1 MERRVF
7 NLGIISAVAA
17 SVATRQLTRARA
29 ADANHFA
36 LSLGWTEGESGQHL
50 LRGYKDTVASVGGT
64 LTVTDAAYD
73 SKRQADQIDAHVKS
87 KPDALLLT
95 ASDPAAIAPAVKRA
109 IDAGIPVFAADSL
122 IPGAAVNTTCL
133 SNNFGMGAATLDF
146 IAKKLNGKGNI
157 ALVDLP
163 ANETWD
169 ERADGLR
176 YALQRWPDIKVVAK
190 WSYNSSGTTTPRQ
203 GVEGLLNANSNIDA
217 IWCAWDGAAIAGAL
231 AAQAAGRN
239 LFTTGIDGGKQ
250 AFSTMKAGLP
260 MAATVAQ
267 DFYEEAFM
275 NVHFAANFLAGK
287 KVPRLVITPTYLV
300 TDAMVKA
307 GNVPD
312 DYDHPGKAIELGWK
326 PT

>member
-1 MERRVF
+1 MDRRTF
-7 NLGIISAVAA
+7 NLGFASAVAA
-17 SVATRQLTRARA
+17 GVALRGVGRAHA
-29 ADANHFA
+29 ADAHHFA

-50 LRGYKDTVASVGGT
+50 LRGYKETVATSGGT

-73 SKRQADQIDAHVKS
+73 SKRQADQIDALVKS

-109 IDAGIPVFAADSL
+109 VDAGIPVFAADSL
-122 IPGAAVNTTCL
+122 IPGVTVNTTCL
-133 SNNFGMGAATLDF
+133 SNNFGMGEATFDF

-176 YALQRWPDIKVVAK
+176 YALQRWPNIKVVAK
-190 WSYNSSGTTTPRQ
+190 WSYNSAGTTTPRQ
-203 GVEGLLNANSNIDA
+203 GVEGLLNANPNIDA

-231 AAQAAGRN
+231 AAKAAGRN

-250 AFSTMKAGLP
+250 AFSTMQAGLP
-260 MAATVAQ
+260 MAATVTQ
-267 DFYEEAFM
+267 NFYEEAVM
-275 NVHFAANFLAGK
+275 NVQFAIDFLAGK

-300 TDAMVKA
+300 TDEMVKA

-312 DYDHPGKAIELGWK
+312 DYDHPGKAIALGWK
-326 PT
+326 ST